1 MFIKFCIHFTYPTV
15 RSSLASH
22 RKILTLRCFH
32 LASIITANCIMNKDT
47 ISKGSPDVGLN
58 ILMGH
63 TSMYFTCLLLHS
75 IMFFFSKVCSRIK
88 SRFSTHMEIKFL
100 SNLWKFLHKHRF
112 FFILRVSHRI

>member
-1 MFIKFCIHFTYPTV
+1 MFIKFCINFTYPTV

-75 IMFFFSKVCSRIK
+75 ILFFFQKFAQELKVD
-88 SRFSTHMEIKFL
+88 FQLT
-100 SNLWKFLHKHRF
+100 WK
-112 FFILRVSHRI
+112 